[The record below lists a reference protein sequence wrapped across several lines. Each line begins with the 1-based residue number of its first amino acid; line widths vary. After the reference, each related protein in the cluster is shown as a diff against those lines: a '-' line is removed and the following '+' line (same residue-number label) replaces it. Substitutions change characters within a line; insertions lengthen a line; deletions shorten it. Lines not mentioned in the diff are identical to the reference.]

1 MVLDKALALKQI
13 AALQI
18 SLRIFALRY
27 SRSRI
32 PENLV
37 PGSLIFSPGMGM
49 RLRDEHIQGYF
60 YSAVKQSVFLR
71 QQCFLS

>member
-1 MVLDKALALKQI
+1 MVQEKALALKQI

-27 SRSRI
+27 SRI

-37 PGSLIFSPGMGM
+37 PGSLIFSPG
-49 RLRDEHIQGYF
+49 RDGNEAGYF
-60 YSAVKQSVFLR
+60 Y
-71 QQCFLS
+71 